1 MSGNAEDADALDTVL
16 VVLIALIV
24 LVAIVVVVAL
34 IVLIVPV
41 VVAIVALVALVALVA
56 IVLYKRGD
64 EDDDASKHAP
74 PPRGRGGPRGD
85 ARRLRH
91 PIVSSVEAMFTPD
104 PHDGW
109 FGGVCVCRS
118 R

>member
-41 VVAIVALVALVALVA
+41 VVAIVALVALVA

-91 PIVSSVEAMFTPD
+91 PIVSSVEAMFTPV
-104 PHDGW
+104 PHHGW
-109 FGGVCVCRS
+109 VGGVCVCRS